1 MQMNKS
7 LSTDNYK
14 GITASMIL
22 DAMPRPDIEG
32 YRRRRAIRKKRDRQ
46 TIIDLIWLMI
56 IIGLIIAGGRL
67 ARGYWAAG
75 PEIITLLPGIVII
88 LLRRREWR

>member
-1 MQMNKS
+1 MDSIYRPPSKHGALQMF
-7 LSTDNYK
+7 
-14 GITASMIL
+14 
-22 DAMPRPDIEG
+22 DALPRYDKAE
-32 YRRRRAIRKKRDRQ
+32 RERKRQAIRAKNRQ

-75 PEIITLLPGIVII
+75 PEIMALLPGIVII
-88 LLRRREWR
+88 LLRRREWK